1 MIAISVIRADKFPCS
16 SFFIGTKCSWQ
27 SQIIGFFLK
36 NLKTRLKVEELAKDG
51 FDVRMVEHKT
61 TPNKENKEY
70 LDTKAKKMDH
80 EL

>member
-1 MIAISVIRADKFPCS
+1 MRRFSKPFASIRRFD
-16 SFFIGTKCSWQ
+16 
-27 SQIIGFFLK
+27 FLPIEK
-36 NLKTRLKVEELAKDG
+36 IKLMTNNPAKVEELAKDG

-61 TPNKENKEY
+61 APNKENKDY